1 MKKTMMFT
9 ALALSVATV
18 FAQTSMP
25 ALAAKPATAA
35 TPAEADPVVIT
46 AGSMQ
51 IHQSEFEQA
60 VKALPQ
66 EYQQIA
72 GGPGRKQFAEDY
84 LRMKMLSA
92 EGVKNGLDKSPE
104 LIAQL
109 TLMRENLIANA
120 QLRQIEN
127 AVQVTDADLRKAYDA
142 NVKDYEQVKA
152 QHILVAFAGSPASH
166 KQEGKTELT
175 EAQAKA
181 KADELRAKIVGGAD
195 FAEVAK
201 KESDDTGSGS
211 NGGDLGTFGHGQM
224 VPEFEQ
230 AAFAAKVGE
239 VTPVVRTQFGYH
251 IIKVEAKTTTPFD
264 QVKGTLE
271 KDTKQKKVQEAIDA
285 MKGPNVKYSDTY
297 FAPPAP
303 PAPAADAA
311 PAGEKAGK
319 PAASSSKSTVKP
331 AAKPVKK
338 P

>member
-18 FAQTSMP
+18 FAQTP
-25 ALAAKPATAA
+25 APATAAKPASTAA
-35 TPAEADPVVIT
+35 AEKDPVVIT
-46 AGSMQ
+46 AGTTQ
-51 IHQSEFEQA
+51 IRQSEFEEA
-60 VKALPQ
+60 VKALPP

-84 LRMKMLSA
+84 LRMKMLAA

-109 TLMRENLIANA
+109 NLMRENLIANA
-120 QLRQIEN
+120 ELHKIE
-127 AVQVTDADLRKAYDA
+127 AGVLVSDADLKKAYDD
-142 NVKDYEQVKA
+142 NMKDYEQVKA
-152 QHILVAFAGSPASH
+152 RHILVAFAGSPASH
-166 KQEGKTELT
+166 KQEGKAELT
-175 EAQAKA
+175 DAQAKA
-181 KADELRAKIVGGAD
+181 KAEELRAKIVAGAD

-211 NGGDLGTFGHGQM
+211 NGGDLGSFGHGQM

-230 AAFAAKVGE
+230 AAFAAKAGE

-271 KDTKQKKVQEAIDA
+271 KDARQKKVQAAIDA
-285 MKGPNVKYSDTY
+285 MKGPNVTYNDAY

-303 PAPAADAA
+303 PAAEAA
-311 PAGEKAGK
+311 PAGEQTAK
-319 PAASSSKSTVKP
+319 PADSTKSTPKP
-331 AAKPVKK
+331 ASKPVKK